1 MHNWEYKIREFTGS
15 GAEFH
20 EFLRHE
26 STQEWQLG
34 ALFPLPWSG
43 DANELVELGAAPVT
57 QVFLM
62 FQRRIPRVRS
72 VTSSSLLLF

>member
-1 MHNWEYKIREFTGS
+1 MREFTGS
-15 GAEFH
+15 GDELR

-26 STQEWQLG
+26 SSQEWQLG
-34 ALFPLPWSG
+34 ALFPLQWNG
-43 DANELVELGAAPVT
+43 DANELVELIAAPVN